1 MKNYDLTLKDTFY
14 SPTLG
19 MEVLKARHIT
29 WDEFWSMNEEEM
41 RAYLT
46 INNGGISEERL
57 EEKVQTINH
66 FKKKS
71 ELKKNHIKLEVNN
84 D

>member
-1 MKNYDLTLKDTFY
+1 MKNYNLTLEQGVGKE
-14 SPTLG
+14 LAK
-19 MEVLKARHIT
+19 EVRKVRAIKPT

-57 EEKVQTINH
+57 EEKVQTIDH

-71 ELKKNHIKLEVNN
+71 TLKRSTK
-84 D
+84 